1 MPVPCFG
8 IARVGSIFALL
19 VVDGVRLG
27 LPPSLRSLARMGLKA
42 LVLGFAQLDLSLS
55 PRTWAQVD
63 LVASVTG
70 LARTGPVSL
79 LFVAALVNFGIP
91 PSLRSSSHVDSCV
104 PALNHARIG
113 SCLLL
118 HSPGQVGSF
127 TLAISA
133 SRLGSLLLLLEY
145 AACGPTLLM
154 QSLSR
159 AGFSPV
165 LLEFSKPGSF
175 TSLRG
180 YSWTSSSSSS
190 VGIARLGSCFSPS
203 AVAAATPG
211 PFPPLQSLAHTGF
224 ATSVLEFA
232 KLDSLVLPQQPGCV
246 GLTYSLHGLERIG
259 SVSLLSVANLGC
271 LDLPVLVRSV
281 CRLGLAVPAL
291 GFSHL
296 EPLVLSRRF
305 GCLGLTLL
313 TSGASTMGFR
323 LIASDRTCLGSSVP
337 MRSYARAE
345 PAALAS
351 NLSEPDTVLPLRG
364 LSCLEALTPPS
375 GLS

>member
-1 MPVPCFG
+1 MHGLGLACSCIVLGKWAASLWPFP
-8 IARVGSIFALL
+8 LL
-19 VVDGVRLG
+19 VWAVYFYFLNTQPVGQH
-27 LPPSLRSLARMGLKA
+27 SLCKA
-42 LVLGFAQLDLSLS
+42 
-55 PRTWAQVD
+55 
-63 LVASVTG
+63 
-70 LARTGPVSL
+70 
-79 LFVAALVNFGIP
+79 
-91 PSLRSSSHVDSCV
+91 SHV
-104 PALNHARIG
+104 
-113 SCLLL
+113 
-118 HSPGQVGSF
+118 Q
-127 TLAISA
+127 A
-133 SRLGSLLLLLEY
+133 SLQ
-145 AACGPTLLM
+145 C
-154 QSLSR
+154 
-159 AGFSPV
+159 F
-165 LLEFSKPGSF
+165 LEFSKPGSF